1 MNKKRLSL
9 DGLIF
14 CEESKDDFGWT
25 EDYEQILS
33 AILSNSS
40 LMSDHHRTGHLNL
53 DRRLKYYK
61 LPIIILSGINSIF
74 SIGLSNYMKQ
84 NSVSV
89 INCLISLIIS
99 IIGSIELYLQINKNS
114 DLEAKAYK
122 DFYNLALKINTV
134 LKLTPEHRTDEPK
147 LFVNEM
153 ITQYEN
159 LFNESR
165 VNGLQDLDKL
175 VPLNKSQSIL
185 SIPKFLPPSPLYR
198 SENNSE
204 VEFKSEA

>member
-1 MNKKRLSL
+1 MAQKRLSL

-40 LMSDHHRTGHLNL
+40 LMSDHHRSSHIQL

-74 SIGLSNYMKQ
+74 SIGLSNYIKQ
-84 NSVSV
+84 ESVSV

-114 DLEAKAYK
+114 DLEMKAYK
-122 DFYNLALKINTV
+122 DFYNLSLRINTV
-134 LKLTPEHRTDEPK
+134 LKLDKEHRQEDPK
-147 LFVNEM
+147 IFVQKM
-153 ITQYEN
+153 ISEYEN

-165 VNGLQDLDKL
+165 VNGLEHMDTL
-175 VPLNKSQSIL
+175 VPMNKHHHLIN
-185 SIPKFLPPSPLYR
+185 FLPPSPLTR
-198 SENNSE
+198 SANKLDID
-204 VEFKSEA
+204 FKNVL

>member
-9 DGLIF
+9 DGIIY
-14 CEESKDDFGWT
+14 CDDNYGWSDDF
-25 EDYEQILS
+25 EEILHS
-33 AILSNSS
+33 ILSNSS

-89 INCLISLIIS
+89 INCLISLVIS

-114 DLEAKAYK
+114 DLEMKAYK
-122 DFYNLALKINTV
+122 DFYNLALRINTV
-134 LKLTPEHRTDEPK
+134 LKLDKEHRQEDPK
-147 LFVNEM
+147 IFVQKVISDM
-153 ITQYEN
+153 KIYLMN
-159 LFNESR
+159 LESMDW
-165 VNGLQDLDKL
+165 NIWI
-175 VPLNKSQSIL
+175 N
-185 SIPKFLPPSPLYR
+185 
-198 SENNSE
+198 
-204 VEFKSEA
+204 

>member
-1 MNKKRLSL
+1 MNQKRLSL
-9 DGLIF
+9 DGLIM
-14 CEESKDDFGWT
+14 CDEPIDDYGWSKD
-25 EDYEQILS
+25 YENILT
-33 AILSNSS
+33 AILANSS
-40 LMSDHHRTGHLNL
+40 LMSDHHRTSHLHL

-74 SIGLSNYMKQ
+74 SIGLSNYIQ
-84 NSVSV
+84 QESVSV

-134 LKLTPEHRTDEPK
+134 LKLSPEHRQEDPK
-147 LFVNEM
+147 IFVNEM

-165 VNGLQDLDKL
+165 VNGLEDLDKL
-175 VPLNKSQSIL
+175 VPLNKTSSL
-185 SIPKFLPPSPLYR
+185 MSIPKLTPSMSPKHF
-198 SENNSE
+198 N
-204 VEFKSEA
+204 EFKSDV